1 MKRGD
6 SIPEFFETVFPSG
19 EGRCVLEFEED
30 VEVLLDEAGE
40 AFEDVLVDACKKG
53 LIKNDL
59 ICDAETMGGSCG

>member
-6 SIPEFFETVFPSG
+6 SIPEFLEAIFPCR

-30 VEVLLDEAGE
+30 VEVLLDEASE
-40 AFEDVLVDACKKG
+40 AFEDVLVDAGKEG

-59 ICDAETMGGSCG
+59 TCDVETMGGSCG